1 MRLILTVFSL
11 MVGLMVVSAATPKS
25 FQRIEKPQWSTI
37 EVREGLD
44 YDRTWNS
51 TIDILINDF
60 DILVISKDSGY
71 LRTEWLYSYGGNYM
85 AAYRVRATIR
95 LAPDGR
101 TIRLK
106 TEAQVKDGEDWIIGV
121 DSRLVSTLKTD
132 MMGTIGRTTR

>member
-121 DSRLVSTLKTD
+121 DSRLVSTLKTEQLVALLAS
-132 MMGTIGRTTR
+132 